1 MTWGIFKYNTFYI
14 GAASFVMVS
23 FLALAWLTQPG
34 NQQVPLL
41 GLHVLMQ
48 YPLSTPSVQD

>member
-23 FLALAWLTQPG
+23 FVALAWLTQPG